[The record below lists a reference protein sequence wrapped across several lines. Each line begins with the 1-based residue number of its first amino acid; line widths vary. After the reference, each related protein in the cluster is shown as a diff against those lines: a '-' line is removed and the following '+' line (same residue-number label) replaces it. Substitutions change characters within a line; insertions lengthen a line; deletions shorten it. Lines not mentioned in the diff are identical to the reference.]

1 MYIKELKDNYTLI
14 LCKMNGEP
22 MGTIFY
28 QDITSISKG
37 IQKISELTFI
47 VSKYYGKDNSINP
60 LYNELKNER
69 FINLDNIETYVIKNI
84 KETNETT
91 KIVTAYSR
99 EKKLSKSKV
108 EFEDICLTL
117 NTLLENVSDC
127 YTLDELLYE
136 DTGWKLGYISDRV
149 LYTSDTDILQ
159 ILDGEKGE
167 PSDVVKMRYQ
177 ESVSTNWYDYIMN
190 DIATQFECYPI
201 FDSYN
206 KLINLYDE
214 TELGEN
220 LELILSYDNY
230 LKSNEKTTDTDE
242 IVTRLTLVGN
252 EELSI
257 INCNPTALKYIE
269 DFTYF
274 IENQEMSNDLIM
286 ALNSYEIMTKERSIR
301 WSELV
306 KEKEEKN
313 ITYTDKQKELLV
325 VYSMIQSLETA
336 VSMTESDSY
345 KATLLTQLEEQI
357 DKRVLLE
364 RDINGLY
371 DEIMEIS
378 RQITEINQLCKKKY
392 ATDSSGNLIFTENLL
407 DELKEFIYQD
417 TYSNDS
423 ITSDVDLLKIGKRK
437 LAEVSIPTKS
447 WSIDSINFIE
457 KLLDNEF
464 RNQWQ
469 GRLGLG
475 DMILLKGEDTIE
487 TIYLVGYTQD
497 FKNKTLQLELSNKKS
512 NNDFSLSI
520 GERLTQAKEAYNSIR
535 MNKYIL
541 NSIKLKRLGVNY
553 DKINREL
560 L

>member
-1 MYIKELKDNYTLI
+1 MYIKELKNNYTLT

-37 IQKISELTFI
+37 IQKISELTFT

-69 FINLDNIETYVIKNI
+69 FINLDDTETYVIKNI
-84 KETNETT
+84 KETNEVT
-91 KIVTAYSR
+91 KVITAYSR

-117 NTLLENVSDC
+117 NTLLENISDC

-136 DTGWKLGYISDRV
+136 DTGWRLGYISKNV
-149 LYTSDTDILQ
+149 LYTSNATILEV
-159 ILDGEKGE
+159 LDGEKGKL
-167 PSDVVKMRYQ
+167 SDTVKMRYQ

-252 EELSI
+252 EELSV
-257 INCNPTALKYIE
+257 INCNPTGLKYIE

-274 IENQEMSNDLIM
+274 IENQEMSNDLIT
-286 ALNSYEIMTKERSIR
+286 ALNLYETITKKRSLT
-301 WSELV
+301 WSELI

-313 ITYTDKQKELLV
+313 TIYTNKQKELLI

-336 VSMTESDSY
+336 ISMTESDKY
-345 KATLLTQLEEQI
+345 KATLLTQLEDER
-357 DKRVLLE
+357 DKKTLLE
-364 RDINGLY
+364 KDIDDLY
-371 DEIMEIS
+371 NEIMEIS
-378 RQITEINQLCKKKY
+378 KQITEINQLCKKKY
-392 ATDSSGNLIFTENLL
+392 ATDNNGKLIFTENLL
-407 DELKEFIYQD
+407 NELKEFIYQD
-417 TYSNDS
+417 IYSNDS
-423 ITSDVDLLKIGKRK
+423 ITSDIDLLRIGKRR
-437 LAEVSIPTKS
+437 LGEINIPTKS

-464 RNQWQ
+464 RSQWQ

-487 TIYLVGYTQD
+487 TIYLVGYTQN
-497 FKNKTLQLELSNKKS
+497 FKEKTLQLELSNKKGNS
-512 NNDFSLSI
+512 DFSLSI
-520 GERLTQAKEAYNSIR
+520 GERLTQAKEAYNTIKT
-535 MNKYIL
+535 NKYIL
-541 NSIKLKRLGVNY
+541 NSVKLKRLGVNY
-553 DKINREL
+553 DKINKEL